1 MRDPTLAILR
11 DVARQDGIDP
21 TPTVYDPSVIAEL
34 VGLIAHEINQP
45 LSGILSSA
53 GAGLRWLKR
62 DTPDLAEVESN
73 LQDIRKSVQRADAI
87 IRELRT
93 LVDHVD
99 ATGAPACLEGLVAA
113 VSNRASAEAAIDCA
127 HRQKAEPTSA

>member
-1 MRDPTLAILR
+1 MRKRTLAILR
-11 DVARQDGIDP
+11 DAPPHGTDGA
-21 TPTVYDPSVIAEL
+21 TPLLYNASMMAEL

-62 DTPDLAEVESN
+62 DTPDLTEIERN

-87 IRELRT
+87 IRELRA

-99 ATGAPACLEGLVAA
+99 ASG
-113 VSNRASAEAAIDCA
+113 AAIGL
-127 HRQKAEPTSA
+127 EPRVATISNNIASDPAGDGDTGPPGRPIVA